1 MSFYAVFNILLL
13 SSIYLILGPT
23 SLMYQMIYMLWG
35 TWYLE
40 VVNYIEHYGLLRKK
54 DENGIYESINKMHS
68 WNSLSTTGLFRL

>member
-1 MSFYAVFNILLL
+1 
-13 SSIYLILGPT
+13 
-23 SLMYQMIYMLWG
+23 MYQMIYMLWG